1 MRGGTSP
8 NAAGLAFTLIG
19 AFAGL
24 QQSFP
29 ETTLRCSTPRL
40 YFSVPCH
47 QKKKQNVSDLG
58 KARRKVQL
66 PSPQE
71 AAAAAEA
78 TTGAHAMMSDDD
90 TSADYEDEPD
100 GGGGSKIVSWVQR
113 VYEAG

>member
-1 MRGGTSP
+1 MR
-8 NAAGLAFTLIG
+8 AGLAFTLIG

-24 QQSFP
+24 LRSYQ
-29 ETTLRCSTPRL
+29 ETRAVVLHARV

-47 QKKKQNVSDLG
+47 KKKKQNVSDLG

-71 AAAAAEA
+71 AAAAAKA